1 MEDVLERLIKIEN
14 RASSVMEEGEEEV
27 KKLIEAHNEKRRLWD
42 EQVKKDSD
50 AQIKKLKDEF
60 NEKLKK
66 KINVMKNDTEKQIR
80 DLKEHY
86 ENFHSHYVDELFI
99 DMTKVNH
106 E

>member
-50 AQIKKLKDEF
+50 AQIDKMKNEF
-60 NEKLKK
+60 NEKLNQKLD
-66 KINVMKNDTEKQIR
+66 VMKNDTEKQIR

-86 ENFHSHYVDELFI
+86 ENFHSQYVNELFI
-99 DMTKVNH
+99 EMTRIDH